1 MFPAL
6 DYIFLGSLRHL
17 PLPAEVGWRVVS
29 WREFGRE
36 GSGIPGGL
44 TPAWGGFDQTGEDP
58 GEVRGEGLQGRGL
71 SPTREWLSGLSRPQT
86 RA

>member
-1 MFPAL
+1 M
-6 DYIFLGSLRHL
+6 FLGALRHL

-44 TPAWGGFDQTGEDP
+44 THRFGADSTRLECEDP
-58 GEVRGEGLQGRGL
+58 GEVRGEGPQGRGL
-71 SPTREWLSGLSRPQT
+71 SPTRESLSGLSRLQT